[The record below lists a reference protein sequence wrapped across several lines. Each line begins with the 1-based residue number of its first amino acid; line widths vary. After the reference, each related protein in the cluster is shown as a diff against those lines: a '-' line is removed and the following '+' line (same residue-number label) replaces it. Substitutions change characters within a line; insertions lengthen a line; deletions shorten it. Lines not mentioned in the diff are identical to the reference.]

1 MVRVICVSGCIGCGK
16 TKYSKKLAKEK
27 NYEYID
33 LNKIIEEN
41 KLREKYDKKRKTWE
55 VDVKKLNKVLVKLI
69 KNSKKN
75 LVIDGHLSHY
85 LDPKLV
91 DKVIIMK
98 CELSK
103 LRKRLEK
110 RGYNKNKIKENL
122 DAEIF
127 DVCFEEAKELGHK
140 LEVVES

>member
-1 MVRVICVSGCIGCGK
+1 MRVILVSGTPCTGK

-27 NYEYID
+27 KYEYVD

-41 KLREKYDKKRKTWE
+41 KLKEKYDRKRKTWE
-55 VDVKKLNKVLVKLI
+55 VDVDKLNKILVKLI
-69 KNSKKN
+69 KNSKEN

-85 LDPKLV
+85 LDPKYV
-91 DKVIIMK
+91 DKVVIMK
-98 CELSK
+98 CDLRK

-110 RGYNKNKIKENL
+110 RGYNGKKIRENL

-127 DVCFEEAKELGHK
+127 DICYEEAKKLGHK
-140 LEVVES
+140 VEVAES